1 MNRAATRMDTGFLAF
16 SCCRKVRMFLR
27 CAAASEVF
35 QLDQHG
41 QSALKLAVQVRFVAG
56 KLLQPVG
63 LQPFANGLIDDSVV
77 VAGLFFLLAAQGK
90 QCSVMKL
97 AKPSASAVYSSS
109 ST

>member
-1 MNRAATRMDTGFLAF
+1 
-16 SCCRKVRMFLR
+16 MFLR

-63 LQPFANGLIDDSVV
+63 LQPFANGLVHDGVV
-77 VAGLFFLLAAQGK
+77 VAGLFFLLVDKGRDVL
-90 QCSVMKL
+90 VMK
-97 AKPSASAVYSSS
+97 AASPVASAGYSSS